1 MMRTDTKI
9 YDDGS
14 KNVGRTEEVPSQ
26 SDERKI
32 YNTVKK
38 RRVNPMRGKSITLS
52 RSGALMD
59 QQNGC

>member
-14 KNVGRTEEVPSQ
+14 KNVGRMEEVPSQ
-26 SDERKI
+26 SNERQI
-32 YNTVKK
+32 YNAVKK
-38 RRVNPMRGKSITLS
+38 QRVSPMRGKSIMLS

-59 QQNGC
+59 QRNGC